1 MYCTQKNSKRRRRTC
16 IQLKI
21 LCFWSQISAVLHRT
35 QSPRTCLLL
44 YRLSTF
50 TPQRQHYWN
59 WERATLPNHYF
70 RWDIASWNWLL
81 LWLLEIAED
90 KAYTCCYLLVTANF
104 PATFLVIHN
113 RIRHR
118 YCKRITANTSNNKII
133 SIIQTKGSFL
143 IIERSAFFFLIVLF
157 HRYSSFWELKTNSST
172 TQLLF
177 LTIGLEINTPLTGAI
192 LWIKNRLSATTCH
205 FLQSIGLEISTSQS
219 PTPISTSLFS

>member
-21 LCFWSQISAVLHRT
+21 LCFWSKMSAVLQRT

-44 YRLSTF
+44 YRAIDVHTSAPALLKLGTSNITESLLQMGYCF
-50 TPQRQHYWN
+50 LN
-59 WERATLPNHYF
+59 W
-70 RWDIASWNWLL
+70 SL

-90 KAYTCCYLLVTANF
+90 KPSWAMACTCCYLLVTANF
-104 PATFLVIHN
+104 PTTFLVIHN
-113 RIRHR
+113 WIRHR

-157 HRYSSFWELKTNSST
+157 HRYTSFLRIENKTQNDKAS
-172 TQLLF
+172 
-177 LTIGLEINTPLTGAI
+177 
-192 LWIKNRLSATTCH
+192 
-205 FLQSIGLEISTSQS
+205 
-219 PTPISTSLFS
+219 FSYNWPWN

>member
-1 MYCTQKNSKRRRRTC
+1 ME
-16 IQLKI
+16 
-21 LCFWSQISAVLHRT
+21 
-35 QSPRTCLLL
+35 
-44 YRLSTF
+44 LSTF
-50 TPQRQHYWN
+50 TPQRQHCWN

-70 RWDIASWNWLL
+70 RWDIASWNWSL

-90 KAYTCCYLLVTANF
+90 KSSWAMACTCCYLLVTANF
-104 PATFLVIHN
+104 PTTFLVIHN
-113 RIRHR
+113 WIRHR

-157 HRYSSFWELKTNSST
+157 HRYTSFWELKTKSST
-172 TQLLF
+172 TKLLF
-177 LTIGLEINTPLTGAI
+177 LTIGLEITTPLTRAI
-192 LWIKNRLSATTCH
+192 LWIKNSATKCH